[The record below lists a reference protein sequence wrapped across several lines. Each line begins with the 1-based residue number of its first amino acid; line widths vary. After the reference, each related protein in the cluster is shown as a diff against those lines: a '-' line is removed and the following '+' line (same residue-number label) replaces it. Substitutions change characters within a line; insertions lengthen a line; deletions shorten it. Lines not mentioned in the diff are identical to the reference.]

1 MNLLLAL
8 SLTLL
13 QENPEEA
20 FKKIEAAIE
29 RSKDVRVL
37 FTLTTSQ
44 PGDVISRGTFT
55 MEGESTLKVSADIR
69 NKQGDRLSIWSE
81 FENGKVKSSVAD
93 QVIEVKADGKQARSN
108 FNAYLSRL
116 GIFTGALF
124 EYGFWS
130 GSSRGGNT
138 ISVDLKQ
145 IFGLKDF
152 SSVGDGENGTRILS
166 YNFSSAFNPMPFRW
180 AKVWYDPKTYRI
192 VRREVLWENKG
203 KEETIIET
211 YEFQGADGK
220 PVTGAA
226 AVTPTVAKS
235 EAEQDILFIRARI
248 QVANEHLTN
257 GRKQK
262 AIDVLEDLAL
272 SFKKHA
278 LAPEINRL
286 LEEAKKK

>member
-8 SLTLL
+8 SLALL
-13 QENPEEA
+13 QESPEET

-29 RSKDVRVL
+29 RSTDVRVL

-44 PGDVISRGTFT
+44 PGDVISRGTFS
-55 MEGESTLKVSADIR
+55 MEGDSKLRMSADIR
-69 NKQGDRLSIWSE
+69 SQQGDRLSIWSE
-81 FENGKVKSSVAD
+81 FQNGRVKSSVGD

-116 GIFTGALF
+116 GIFTGSLF

-130 GSSRGGNT
+130 GSSRNGNS

-152 SSVGDGENGTRILS
+152 SAVGEGKNGTKIIS

-203 KEETIIET
+203 KEELIIEM

-226 AVTPTVAKS
+226 AGTPTVAKS
-235 EAEQDILFIRARI
+235 EAEQDILFIQARI

-286 LEEAKKK
+286 LDEAKKK